1 MKSIKNIAIAG
12 TGNVATHLARN
23 LAHKGYR
30 ISGIWS
36 RNFANAQAL
45 AGSCN
50 TEAFSDIKDLT
61 TQADLVI
68 IAVTDSAIEQVARSI
83 GEFDGIAVH
92 TAGSVNMSIFKGVF
106 KHYGVLYPLQ
116 TMSKEIP
123 VSFSEVPFFLEASS
137 EDTLLELKK
146 TALNLSAKVYEADS
160 QQRML
165 VHTAAVFTGNY
176 SNLMYI
182 IGNELLKLSGLP
194 PEVLFPL
201 IMETSHKAVTG
212 DPLQFQTGPA
222 RRNDFITIE
231 KHIEALASLPEYAEL
246 YRLLANIIIKK
257 YE

>member
-12 TGNVATHLARN
+12 TGNVATTLANN
-23 LAHKGYR
+23 LSNKGF
-30 ISGIWS
+30 SLTGIWS
-36 RNFANAQAL
+36 RNFLNAQTL
-45 AGSCN
+45 AGSFN
-50 TEAFSDIKDLT
+50 SEAFSNIKDLT
-61 TQADLVI
+61 NKADLII
-68 IAVTDSAIEQVARSI
+68 IAVTDSAIEQVARSL
-83 GEFDGIAVH
+83 GEYDGIVVH
-92 TAGSVNMSIFKGVF
+92 TAGSVNMDVFKGIF
-106 KHYGVLYPLQ
+106 KHYGVFYPLQ

-123 VSFSEVPFFLEASS
+123 VSLSEVPFFLEASS
-137 EDTLLELKK
+137 EDNLTELKR
-146 TALNLSAKVYEADS
+146 TAQILSSKVYEADS
-160 QQRML
+160 QQRVL
-165 VHTAAVFTGNY
+165 LHTAAVFTGNY

-201 IMETSHKAVTG
+201 IIETSYKAVTG